1 MDPFVLDAFFQ
12 DFEVLDVSK
21 SSIPL
26 LFRCLF
32 EDSERH
38 ESSEHGHHRVVGKA
52 KAETADFL
60 RYFSFWQ
67 ISEIRNESR
76 LRYFNF
82 SRFSEIRNGN
92 KKKGRNVALPS
103 FTGWRC
109 FKRPF
114 PFLKGER
121 LSFAFPE
128 KRSEPLGHGRE
139 IEGLGLFLVER

>member
-1 MDPFVLDAFFQ
+1 MMDPFVLGAFFQ

-21 SSIPL
+21 LPIPPL
-26 LFRCLF
+26 SRRLF

-38 ESSEHGHHRVVGKA
+38 KSGERGHYRVVGKA

-92 KKKGRNVALPS
+92 KKKGQNVGVAFLYRMAILQTS
-103 FTGWRC
+103 L
-109 FKRPF
+109 
-114 PFLKGER
+114 PFLER
-121 LSFAFPE
+121 RKA
-128 KRSEPLGHGRE
+128 
-139 IEGLGLFLVER
+139 

>member
-1 MDPFVLDAFFQ
+1 MMDPFVLDAFFQ

-21 SSIPL
+21 SPIPPL
-26 LFRCLF
+26 SRRLF

-38 ESSEHGHHRVVGKA
+38 KSGERGHYRVARKA

-82 SRFSEIRNGN
+82 SRFSEIRIGN
-92 KKKGRNVALPS
+92 KKKGRNVGVAFLYRMAMLQTS
-103 FTGWRC
+103 L
-109 FKRPF
+109 
-114 PFLKGER
+114 PFLER
-121 LSFAFPE
+121 RKA
-128 KRSEPLGHGRE
+128 
-139 IEGLGLFLVER
+139 

>member
-1 MDPFVLDAFFQ
+1 MMDPFVLGAFFQ

-21 SSIPL
+21 SPIPL

-38 ESSEHGHHRVVGKA
+38 ESGKRGHYRVARKA
-52 KAETADFL
+52 KAETAGFL

-82 SRFSEIRNGN
+82 SRFSEIRIGN
-92 KKKGRNVALPS
+92 KKKGRNVGVAFLYRMAMLQTSLP
-103 FTGWRC
+103 F
-109 FKRPF
+109 F
-114 PFLKGER
+114 ER
-121 LSFAFPE
+121 RKA
-128 KRSEPLGHGRE
+128 
-139 IEGLGLFLVER
+139 

>member
-1 MDPFVLDAFFQ
+1 MDPFVLGVFFQ

-21 SSIPL
+21 SPIPL

-38 ESSEHGHHRVVGKA
+38 ESSERGHHRVARKA
-52 KAETADFL
+52 KAETAGFL

-82 SRFSEIRNGN
+82 SRFSEIRIGN
-92 KKKGRNVALPS
+92 KKKGRNVGIAFRRWL
-103 FTGWRC
+103 R

-121 LSFAFPE
+121 LSFVFPE

-139 IEGLGLFLVER
+139 IEGLGLFFVER

>member
-1 MDPFVLDAFFQ
+1 MDPFVLGAFFQ

-21 SSIPL
+21 LPIPPL
-26 LFRCLF
+26 SRRLF

-38 ESSEHGHHRVVGKA
+38 KSGERGHYRVVGKA

-82 SRFSEIRNGN
+82 SRFFEIRNESRLRYFNFSRFSEIRIGN
-92 KKKGRNVALPS
+92 KKKGRNVGVAFLYRMAILQTS
-103 FTGWRC
+103 L
-109 FKRPF
+109 
-114 PFLKGER
+114 PFLER
-121 LSFAFPE
+121 RKA
-128 KRSEPLGHGRE
+128 
-139 IEGLGLFLVER
+139 